1 MKKRKGEKMG
11 NKKEKTRK
19 GPTQKNLNHYKTIL
33 SGMSTSQCQKIL
45 KHLIRYGRI
54 TTFQAYEKYG
64 CTRLPAR
71 ISDLKDMGINI
82 TTEMCYKKSPGGGTI
97 HYGIYRLA

>member
-1 MKKRKGEKMG
+1 MA
-11 NKKEKTRK
+11 NKKEKAPVRK
-19 GPTQKNLNHYKTIL
+19 PTQKNLNHYKTIL

-45 KHLIRYGRI
+45 RHLIRYGRI

-71 ISDLKDMGINI
+71 ISDLKAKGIGI
-82 TTEMCYKKSPGGGTI
+82 EREMCFKKKADGESV
-97 HYGIYRLA
+97 HYGIYRLV